1 MPLIMMI
8 SKSLNDLLIV
18 ITAVSFLC
26 FSVFKFSWNW
36 LKITW
41 IQLAFIFFFFSIIS
55 ACFSFLVETS
65 LSNGLAWIRFPLFAA
80 AISFWLIKEKEIFY
94 FTLMVNFF
102 SLIFI
107 FSLMGLETIFTD
119 HANFEWPFRNELNGP
134 FIHRI
139 GIIFFAIAFLILFSE
154 LDYKLEAS
162 IFLFISAFF
171 SLLTEHRLGNFS
183 FIIIII
189 VLCFWPKFNLKR
201 SLVITTSS
209 CMFLFLYFSYNYDHL
224 DRYLF
229 SIYNYNNSSLLQYV
243 GLWKTGLFVFLEN
256 PNIIGIGPTNVQN
269 YVVENLLVSFD
280 PSGDPGEHPHNH
292 FIQAF
297 AESGIIGGISYV
309 LMFLFIILSS
319 FKKTTY
325 QNNSFDCLFS
335 QAVFITS
342 ICVLWPLANNHDLFG
357 QQQNAYLWYVI
368 SIILVS
374 HNVLRKT

>member
-1 MPLIMMI
+1 MNIFGAKLITQNFFLSLNRKSIFERFLIFIWSIMPLIMMI

-41 IQLAFIFFFFSIIS
+41 IWLAFIFFFFSIIS

-107 FSLMGLETIFTD
+107 FSLMGLETVFTD

-154 LDYKLEAS
+154 LNYKIEAS

-209 CMFLFLYFSYNYDHL
+209 CMF
-224 DRYLF
+224 
-229 SIYNYNNSSLLQYV
+229 
-243 GLWKTGLFVFLEN
+243 
-256 PNIIGIGPTNVQN
+256 
-269 YVVENLLVSFD
+269 
-280 PSGDPGEHPHNH
+280 
-292 FIQAF
+292 
-297 AESGIIGGISYV
+297 
-309 LMFLFIILSS
+309 
-319 FKKTTY
+319 
-325 QNNSFDCLFS
+325 
-335 QAVFITS
+335 
-342 ICVLWPLANNHDLFG
+342 
-357 QQQNAYLWYVI
+357 
-368 SIILVS
+368 
-374 HNVLRKT
+374 